1 MLLKVSLI
9 VAILAGLGTLVIS
22 QLQVAEKITELKT
35 QYQTTSNELTTTKD
49 SEAKA
54 RQEAKAAK
62 SEADKTKKEL
72 VETAANL
79 ESASAK
85 ATSQETR
92 ANRAEGELNTARGEL
107 TAAQRDLAAWK
118 ALGRPVEQI
127 EKSLADLVKANIAL
141 EALGE
146 EKRVMN
152 RELGR
157 TKQRLAIYE
166 ADKDIAPDL
175 PQGLK
180 GKVVAVDA
188 KWDFV
193 VLDIGS
199 KQGLVERGVLL
210 VNREGK
216 LVAKL
221 RVTTVDAERSIANVL
236 PEWKQADVMA
246 GDVVLY

>member
-22 QLQVAEKITELKT
+22 QLQVADKITELKAHD
-35 QYQTTSNELTTTKD
+35 QTTTAELATTKD

-54 RQEAKAAK
+54 KQEAKAAK
-62 SEADKTKKEL
+62 SEADKTKREL
-72 VETAANL
+72 AETAANL
-79 ESASAK
+79 ESATSK
-85 ATSQETR
+85 ATTQEAR
-92 ANRAEGELNTARGEL
+92 ANKAEGELNTTRGEL
-107 TAAQRDLAAWK
+107 TTSQRDLAAWK

-127 EKSLADLVKANIAL
+127 EKSLADLVKANVAL
-141 EALGE
+141 EALAE

-180 GKVVAVDA
+180 GKIVAVDA

-210 VNREGK
+210 VNRDGK